1 MLRSFTV
8 SFEKVLKS
16 CLLIF
21 MALPVLIDTLCTV
34 AGLKAP
40 AMLVYD
46 MATKVFGIELFPHH
60 NIADLNSS
68 ITFIILL
75 SQEKPL
81 RRKKINTHTHTHT
94 HTHECIKKFVF
105 LLYS

>member
-8 SFEKVLKS
+8 SLEKVLKS

-21 MALPVLIDTLCTV
+21 AALPGLIDTLRTV
-34 AGLKAP
+34 ASLKVP

-60 NIADLNSS
+60 NIADLNCG
-68 ITFIILL
+68 ITFIVLF

-81 RRKKINTHTHTHT
+81 R
-94 HTHECIKKFVF
+94 
-105 LLYS
+105 